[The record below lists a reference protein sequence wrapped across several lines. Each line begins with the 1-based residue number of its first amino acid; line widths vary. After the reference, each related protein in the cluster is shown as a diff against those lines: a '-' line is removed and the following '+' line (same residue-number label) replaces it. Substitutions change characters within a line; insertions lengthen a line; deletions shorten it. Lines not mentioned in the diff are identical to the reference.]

1 MLKRTLRTAGLAVL
15 ATGFFSATA
24 MAAHCPK
31 DVKAIDA
38 ALKTSTVSAAQMSE
52 VKALRDKG
60 DAEHKAGKHGDSINS
75 LHQALEILGIAH

>member
-1 MLKRTLRTAGLAVL
+1 MIKRSLQTAGLAVL
-15 ATGFFSATA
+15 ATGLFSAAA

-38 ALKTSTVSAAQMSE
+38 ALKTSTVSAAQMTE

-60 DAEHKAGKHGDSINS
+60 DAEHKGGKHGDSINS
-75 LHQALEILGIAH
+75 LHEAMKILGISH